1 VFGYEPQWPL
11 LSDARRAEVASLV
24 GSGGGRREP
33 GPEAGPIPGDEAGT
47 PAAQAEP

>member
-33 GPEAGPIPGDEAGT
+33 GPEPGPIPGDEAGT
-47 PAAQAEP
+47 PAAQAER